1 MSAPRLFFFLLLF
14 SFPLHS
20 GAAVSADDLPGDTIW
35 YMHADL
41 DALRN
46 TESGKGIAEWLDAEV
61 VVEISEEFGVDLN
74 AEVDSITAY
83 SDATNG
89 TVILIEG
96 PISKETQ
103 EKLVALAVLQG
114 DVDTRE
120 YDGNTYYF
128 AGDEEAAGDEESAGD
143 DSDPFEDLEDS
154 AYFSFALNNK
164 AIIASSENQLKAMLD
179 SGGKIV
185 GSQSHD
191 GALFVLTADVSFV
204 QAGLRTNG
212 LADEDDDG
220 DWESNILRNTEQAAL
235 LIADRSGQIA
245 VEAQLKT
252 KDPKMAQSIGSI
264 VNGLISLQAFNSE
277 LGPEVQSLIENTR
290 VEVNE
295 NVLTIS
301 TVIDADLIVS
311 VLDD

>member
-14 SFPLHS
+14 SFPLHT

-41 DALRN
+41 DQLRN
-46 TESGKGIAEWLDAEV
+46 TESGKVIAEWLDAEV

-103 EKLVALAVLQG
+103 DKILALAVLEG

-120 YDGNTYYF
+120 HDGNTYYF
-128 AGDEEAAGDEESAGD
+128 AGDDEEATGD
-143 DSDPFEDLEDS
+143 DSDPFEDLEDT

-264 VNGLISLQAFNSE
+264 VNGLISLQAFNAE

-295 NVLTIS
+295 NVLSIS

>member
-1 MSAPRLFFFLLLF
+1 MSAPRLFLLLLLF
-14 SFPLHS
+14 SFPLHA
-20 GAAVSADDLPGDTIW
+20 GAAVTADDLPGDTIW

-41 DALRN
+41 DQLRA
-46 TESGKGIAEWLDAEV
+46 TESGKGISEWLDAELV
-61 VVEISEEFGVDLN
+61 VDLHEEFGVDLN

-96 PISKETQ
+96 PISRETQ
-103 EKLVALAVLQG
+103 DKLLALAVLEG

-128 AGDEEAAGDEESAGD
+128 AGDDEKSARG
-143 DSDPFEDLEDS
+143 DSDPFDDLEDS

-179 SGGKIV
+179 NGGRIV
-185 GSQSHD
+185 GSQSHA

-204 QAGLRTNG
+204 QAGLRTND

-245 VEAQLKT
+245 IEAQLKT
-252 KDPKMAQSIGSI
+252 KDPKMAQSIGGI
-264 VNGLISLQAFNSE
+264 VNGLISLQVFNSE
-277 LGPEVQSLIENTR
+277 LGPEIQSLIDNTR
-290 VEVNE
+290 VEINE
-295 NVLTIS
+295 NVLTIN
-301 TVIDADLIVS
+301 TVIDPNLVVEALRN
-311 VLDD
+311 

>member
-1 MSAPRLFFFLLLF
+1 MSAPRVFFSLLLF
-14 SFPLHS
+14 SLPLHT

-41 DALRN
+41 HQLRA
-46 TESGKGIAEWLDAEV
+46 TESGKGISAWLDAEV
-61 VVEISEEFGVDLN
+61 VAEIHEEIGVDLN
-74 AEVDSITAY
+74 AELDSITAY

-96 PISKETQ
+96 PITKETQ
-103 EKLVALAVLQG
+103 DKLLALAVLEG

-128 AGDEEAAGDEESAGD
+128 TGDDEESARGD
-143 DSDPFEDLEDS
+143 RDPFEDLEDS
-154 AYFSFALNNK
+154 AYFSFALDNK

-179 SGGKIV
+179 NGGKIV

-212 LADEDDDG
+212 LADDG

-245 VEAQLKT
+245 IEAQLKT
-252 KDPKMAQSIGSI
+252 KDPKMAQSIGGI

-277 LGPEVQSLIENTR
+277 LGPEIRSLIDNTR
-290 VEVNE
+290 VDVNE

-301 TVIDADLIVS
+301 TVIDPDLVVS
-311 VLDD
+311 VLND

>member
-103 EKLVALAVLQG
+103 DKMLALAVVQG

-120 YDGNTYYF
+120 HDGNTYYF
-128 AGDEEAAGDEESAGD
+128 AGDHEQYARRDHE
-143 DSDPFEDLEDS
+143 PFEDLEDT

-264 VNGLISLQAFNSE
+264 VNGLISLQAFNAE

-311 VLDD
+311 VLVD

>member
-1 MSAPRLFFFLLLF
+1 MRAPRIFFFLLLF
-14 SFPLHS
+14 SFPLHA
-20 GAAVSADDLPGDTIW
+20 GAAVSAEDLPGDTIW

-41 DALRN
+41 AQLRT
-46 TESGKGIAEWLDAEV
+46 TESGKGISEWLDAEV
-61 VVEISEEFGVDLN
+61 IVEIHEEIGVDLN
-74 AEVDSITAY
+74 SEVDSITAY

-96 PISKETQ
+96 PVTKETQ
-103 EKLVALAVLQG
+103 DKLLALAVLEG

-120 YDGNTYYF
+120 YDGKTYYF
-128 AGDEEAAGDEESAGD
+128 VGDEEESDNG

-154 AYFSFALNNK
+154 TYFSFGIKNK
-164 AIIASSENQLKAMLD
+164 AIVASSENQLKAMLD
-179 SGGKIV
+179 NGGEIV
-185 GSQSHD
+185 GGQSHD

-220 DWESNILRNTEQAAL
+220 DWESSILRNTEQAAL

-245 VEAQLKT
+245 IEAQLT
-252 KDPKMAQSIGSI
+252 SKDPKMAQSIGGI
-264 VNGLISLQAFNSE
+264 VNGLISLQAFNTE
-277 LGPEVQSLIENTR
+277 LGPEVRSLIENTK

-295 NVLTIS
+295 NVLTIN
-301 TVIDADLIVS
+301 TVIDPALVVK
-311 VLDD
+311 VLND